1 MRSLREQFRN
11 ERQPPDGLIYQKIR
25 LYEGALDQPADRNA
39 ANKWWA
45 VLQNNPATKK
55 HKYLRAFLRHGSFP
69 QAFDALLPIPGLWAG
84 MQIGVL
90 HTLVSLR
97 CDEVGHPSDV
107 RRGGSPAANEI
118 AQEILSYLEHIRHTF
133 VVRIFGGDMELAAG
147 ADAASV
153 LMLQS
158 RVPKVSNRDLNFLQK
173 RMNDGTLFPS
183 IHDSIQRD
191 AVWSRLQTI
200 DVPIPTLQTF
210 FSDLRY
216 LAVAR
221 RAMRAL
227 LHLTN
232 PSTKMSI
239 DERLGAQHRMVGL
252 LPLGEGK
259 RVVRQGLHELWRF
272 SFQYGLEMT
281 GTARRQP
288 RDRRTQEAAS
298 VVPDITSP
306 VDRTRLWQHFFWLA
320 DHEGFS
326 ITAVGDFGIRPM
338 ADPVL
343 ATPVNSPD
351 VRGEDEPV
359 ARRRGIPFAH
369 TVDADRS
376 ALSKAALEQ
385 TQELR
390 SVTPA
395 LIRQAQF
402 RAFFRHLGR
411 ETRDSPT
418 VNPPAT
424 RASTTPVV
432 TFLSEPTIPPNTTE
446 DTTVDTTEQ
455 PDTSPVPPAT
465 IADIPV
471 LDDIEFDAFWNTGM
485 DMWGN
490 ALPPRKLRVH
500 IRVPDCPERTIN
512 VPSDRDRVIEFL
524 DGLRACGFVLDIGH
538 IGGGESVAIYEWH
551 VRYPFDDVQATLTQE
566 VVQYDVPSENR
577 LKRRRRDLGPRVMQN
592 AVDEAMAW
600 INRQVRLSVVEEEI

>member
-1 MRSLREQFRN
+1 
-11 ERQPPDGLIYQKIR
+11 
-25 LYEGALDQPADRNA
+25 
-39 ANKWWA
+39 
-45 VLQNNPATKK
+45 
-55 HKYLRAFLRHGSFP
+55 
-69 QAFDALLPIPGLWAG
+69 
-84 MQIGVL
+84 
-90 HTLVSLR
+90 
-97 CDEVGHPSDV
+97 
-107 RRGGSPAANEI
+107 
-118 AQEILSYLEHIRHTF
+118 
-133 VVRIFGGDMELAAG
+133 MELAAG

-158 RVPKVSNRDLNFLQK
+158 RVPKVSNSDLNFLQK
-173 RMNDGTLFPS
+173 RMNDGSLFPS
-183 IHDSIQRD
+183 IHDGIQRD

-221 RAMRAL
+221 SAMRAL
-227 LHLTN
+227 LHLPDPTI
-232 PSTKMSI
+232 KMSI

-259 RVVRQGLHELWRF
+259 RVVRQGLRELWRF

-281 GTARRQP
+281 GTARRRP
-288 RDRRTQEAAS
+288 RDRRTQETAS
-298 VVPDITSP
+298 VVPDITTP
-306 VDRTRLWQHFFWLA
+306 GDRTRLWQHFFWLA

-326 ITAVGDFGIRPM
+326 IPSVGDFGARPM

-351 VRGEDEPV
+351 VWGEDEPV

-369 TVDADRS
+369 TIDADRS
-376 ALSKAALEQ
+376 ALSKEALEQ
-385 TQELR
+385 IQELR

-424 RASTTPVV
+424 RASTTPVG
-432 TFLSEPTIPPNTTE
+432 TFVSEPTMPPNTTE
-446 DTTVDTTEQ
+446 DATVDDATEQ
-455 PDTSPVPPAT
+455 QDTSLVPLSTVAG
-465 IADIPV
+465 IRH
-471 LDDIEFDAFWNTGM
+471 LDDVDFDPFWNAGM

-512 VPSDRDRVIEFL
+512 VLSERERVIGFL
-524 DGLRACGFVLDIGH
+524 DGLRVCGFVLDIGH
-538 IGGGESVAIYEWH
+538 IRGGEGVAIYEWH

-566 VVQYDVPSENR
+566 DVQYDIPSENR
-577 LKRRRRDLGPRVMQN
+577 LKRRRRDPGPSIAQN
-592 AVDEAMAW
+592 IVNEAMAW
-600 INRQVRLSVVEEEI
+600 INRQVQLSVIDEEI